1 MRRDTWALGAV
12 LAVVVVLPAVAQT
25 GAQSDAVLL
34 GRWRTPAQ
42 NGVVAIERCGD
53 DLCAKVVD
61 AAALRANPDQRD
73 VRNRDPALRSRP
85 VKGLMVLRAASGGP
99 RVWTAGPLYDPD
111 SGQGAATGT
120 LTLIEPDRLAVR
132 GCIARLLCRT
142 QTWTRAR

>member
-1 MRRDTWALGAV
+1 MRRGVWALGAV
-12 LAVVVVLPAVAQT
+12 VAASLASPVMAQDE
-25 GAQSDAVLL
+25 ALL

-42 NGVVAIERCGD
+42 NGVVVIERCGTG
-53 DLCAKVVD
+53 LCARVAD

-85 VKGLMVLRAASGGP
+85 VKGLTVVRAASGGP
-99 RVWTAGPLYDPD
+99 RVWNAGPLYDPD

-132 GCIARLLCRT
+132 GCIARMLCRT

>member
-1 MRRDTWALGAV
+1 MRRGLWAIPAAW
-12 LAVVVVLPAVAQT
+12 LAFLAASPAMAQDE
-25 GAQSDAVLL
+25 ALL

-42 NGVVAIERCGD
+42 NGVVVIERCGTG
-53 DLCAKVVD
+53 LCARVAD
-61 AAALRANPDQRD
+61 AAALRADPEQRD

-85 VKGLMVLRAASGGP
+85 IKGLTVVRAASGGP

-120 LTLIEPDRLAVR
+120 LTLIEPNRLAVR
-132 GCIARLLCRT
+132 GCIARMLCRT

>member
-1 MRRDTWALGAV
+1 MSRSLWAFAAC
-12 LAVVVVLPAVAQT
+12 LAVMVASPAAAQD
-25 GAQSDAVLL
+25 DALL

-42 NGVVAIERCGD
+42 NGVVVIERCGAA
-53 DLCAKVVD
+53 LCAKVVD

-85 VKGLMVLRAASGGP
+85 VKGLTVLRAASGGP
-99 RVWTAGPLYDPD
+99 RVWNAGPLYDPD

-120 LTLIEPDRLAVR
+120 LTLVEPDRLAVR
-132 GCIARLLCRT
+132 GCIARMLCRT

>member
-1 MRRDTWALGAV
+1 MRRGVWALGAV
-12 LAVVVVLPAVAQT
+12 VAASLASPVMAQDE
-25 GAQSDAVLL
+25 ALL

-42 NGVVAIERCGD
+42 NGVVVIERCGEG
-53 DLCAKVVD
+53 LCARVAD

-85 VKGLMVLRAASGGP
+85 VKGLTVVRAASGGP
-99 RVWTAGPLYDPD
+99 RVWNAGPLYDPD

-120 LTLIEPDRLAVR
+120 LTLIEADRLAVR
-132 GCIARLLCRT
+132 GCIARMLCRT

>member
-1 MRRDTWALGAV
+1 MRRGLWASAAC
-12 LAVVVVLPAVAQT
+12 LAALVASSAA
-25 GAQSDAVLL
+25 AQDEALL

-42 NGVVAIERCGD
+42 NGVVVIERCGGG
-53 DLCAKVVD
+53 LCARVAD

-85 VKGLMVLRAASGGP
+85 VKGLTVVRAASGGP
-99 RVWTAGPLYDPD
+99 RVWSAGPLYDPD

-132 GCIARLLCRT
+132 GCIARMLCRT

>member
-1 MRRDTWALGAV
+1 MRRGVWALGAV
-12 LAVVVVLPAVAQT
+12 VAASLASSVMAQDE
-25 GAQSDAVLL
+25 ALL

-42 NGVVAIERCGD
+42 NGVVVIERCGEG
-53 DLCAKVVD
+53 LCARVAD

-85 VKGLMVLRAASGGP
+85 VKGLTVVRAASGGP
-99 RVWTAGPLYDPD
+99 RVWNAGPLYDPD

-132 GCIARLLCRT
+132 GCIARMLCRT

>member
-1 MRRDTWALGAV
+1 MRRGLWAIPAAWLAV
-12 LAVVVVLPAVAQT
+12 LAASPAVAQDE
-25 GAQSDAVLL
+25 ALL

-42 NGVVAIERCGD
+42 NGVVVIERCGTG
-53 DLCAKVVD
+53 LCARVAD
-61 AAALRANPDQRD
+61 AAALRADPDQRD

-85 VKGLMVLRAASGGP
+85 IKGLTVVRAASGGP

-132 GCIARLLCRT
+132 GCIGRMLCRT

>member
-1 MRRDTWALGAV
+1 MRRGVWALGAV
-12 LAVVVVLPAVAQT
+12 VAASLASPVMAQDE
-25 GAQSDAVLL
+25 ALL

-42 NGVVAIERCGD
+42 NGVVVIERCGEG
-53 DLCAKVVD
+53 LCARVAD

-85 VKGLMVLRAASGGP
+85 VKGLTVVRVASGGP
-99 RVWTAGPLYDPD
+99 RVWNAGPLYDPD

-132 GCIARLLCRT
+132 GCIARMLCRT

>member
-1 MRRDTWALGAV
+1 MRRGVWALGAV
-12 LAVVVVLPAVAQT
+12 VAASLASPVMAQDE
-25 GAQSDAVLL
+25 ALL

-42 NGVVAIERCGD
+42 NGVVVIERCGEG
-53 DLCAKVVD
+53 LCARVAD

-85 VKGLMVLRAASGGP
+85 VKGLTVVRAASGGP
-99 RVWTAGPLYDPD
+99 RVWNAGPLYDPD

-132 GCIARLLCRT
+132 GCIARMLCRT